1 MPSNAEEIV
10 IIGGGLS
17 GLTAALTLH
26 RAGRRALILEA
37 TDRIGGRVKTDRVDG
52 FLLDRGFQVFQDSYP
67 TARKWLDLK
76 ALDLKPFRNGCILRG
91 DRATSHIAD
100 PWRAPLQALRG
111 LLSPPGSYFDLLKVA
126 AFRRRVL
133 RSPDPY
139 ECLTAPQTSAL
150 QRLKQSGFSEAM
162 INEFFKA
169 FFGNVFLEKELNTS
183 SRMLDFVFRMFSQG
197 SATLPAGGMEAIPR
211 QLADQLPHSHIRTHS
226 SVATIEDKYIILD
239 NGEQINAKH
248 IIVALEM
255 PAANRLLKIDQTYSF
270 RQTNCTYFEAPH
282 APFAAPILM
291 LNRDPGGPIDSLCCP
306 SNVQSSYAPKNR
318 ALISVSSI
326 QNQPTDLELWLAD
339 IRNQLRAWFGSQVDR
354 WRHLSTYHIPYS
366 LPDQSCNSME
376 PVRKPARIKP
386 GVYRCG
392 DYCDTR
398 SIDGAMAS
406 GERAALAVLEDLK

>member
-1 MPSNAEEIV
+1 MPLNTSEIV

-17 GLTAALTLH
+17 GLTAAVALH
-26 RAGRRALILEA
+26 RAGRKVVVLEA
-37 TDRIGGRVKTDRVDG
+37 TDRIGGRVKTDLVDG

-67 TARKWLDLK
+67 TARKWLDFK

-91 DRATSHIAD
+91 DRAISHIAD

-111 LLSPPGSYFDLLKVA
+111 LLSPPGSYFDLFKVA

-133 RSPDPY
+133 KSTDPY

-150 QRLKQSGFSEAM
+150 ERLRQSGFSEAM
-162 INEFFKA
+162 INEFFRA
-169 FFGNVFLEKELNTS
+169 FFGNVFLEKDLSTS

-197 SATLPAGGMEAIPR
+197 SATLPAGGMEAIPK
-211 QLADQLPHSHIRTHS
+211 QLAQQLPNSYIRTNS
-226 SVATIEDKYIILD
+226 SVAAIEDQCIFLG
-239 NGEQINAKH
+239 NGEQIKASH

-255 PAANRLLKIDQTYSF
+255 PAASRLLKTDETYSF
-270 RQTNCTYFEAPH
+270 RQTNCTYFDAPH
-282 APFAAPILM
+282 APFTAPILM
-291 LNRDPGGPIDSLCCP
+291 LNRDPDGPIDSLCCP
-306 SNVQSSYAPKNR
+306 SNVQSTYAPKNR

-326 QNQPTDLELWLAD
+326 QRQPTDLQNWLAD
-339 IRNQLRAWFGSQVDR
+339 IKHQLKSWFGNEVDR
-354 WRHLSTYHIPYS
+354 WRHLSTYHIPFS

-376 PVRKPARIKP
+376 PVRKPSRVRP
-386 GVYRCG
+386 GIYRCG